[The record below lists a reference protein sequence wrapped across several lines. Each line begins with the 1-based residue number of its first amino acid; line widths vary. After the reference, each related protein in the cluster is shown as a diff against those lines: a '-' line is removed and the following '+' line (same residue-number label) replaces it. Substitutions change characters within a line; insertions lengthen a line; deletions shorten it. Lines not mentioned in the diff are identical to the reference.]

1 MENNKRFEC
10 RGCGADVFFDIN
22 RNGVR
27 YLAERAGREYE
38 DGVGHW
44 KQPHRH
50 TEEAVARHAE
60 RVEALQ
66 VWLDQ
71 AILDGKIV
79 FGQTVEVFKG
89 RKVPKGTVG
98 EVFWVAPEADGYG
111 VVKVG
116 FKTAEGVKHFT
127 NIENVRAQVLE
138 DDYSETEPRPYWNG
152 VPH

>member
-1 MENNKRFEC
+1 MENNKKFEC
-10 RGCGADVFFDIN
+10 RGCGAEVYFDIN

-50 TEEAVARHAE
+50 TAEQVADWANVLRFRAE
-60 RVEALQ
+60 RLA
-66 VWLDQ
+66 Q
-71 AILDGKIV
+71 AIASGEVVK
-79 FGQTVEVFKG
+79 GQTVEVFKG

-98 EVFWVAPEADGYG
+98 VVFWVAPEEDGYG

-116 FKTAEGVKHFT
+116 FTTSEGVKHFT
-127 NIENVRAQVLE
+127 NIENVRAQVSAL
-138 DDYSETEPRPYWNG
+138 SA
-152 VPH
+152 

>member
-1 MENNKRFEC
+1 MIENGKRFEC
-10 RGCGADVFFDIN
+10 RGCGAEVYFDIN

-50 TEEAVARHAE
+50 TAEQVADWANVLRFRAE
-60 RVEALQ
+60 RLA
-66 VWLDQ
+66 Q
-71 AILDGKIV
+71 AIASGEVVK
-79 FGQTVEVFKG
+79 GQTVEVFKG

-98 EVFWVAPEADGYG
+98 VVFWVAPEEDGYG

-116 FKTAEGVKHFT
+116 FTTSEGVKHFT
-127 NIENVRAQVLE
+127 NIENVRAQVSAL
-138 DDYSETEPRPYWNG
+138 SA
-152 VPH
+152 

>member
-10 RGCGADVFFDIN
+10 RGCGAEVYFDIN

-50 TEEAVARHAE
+50 TAEQVADWANVLRFRAE
-60 RVEALQ
+60 RLA
-66 VWLDQ
+66 Q
-71 AILDGKIV
+71 AIASGEVVK
-79 FGQTVEVFKG
+79 GQTVEVFKG

-98 EVFWVAPEADGYG
+98 VVFWVAPEEDGYG

-116 FKTAEGVKHFT
+116 FKTAEGVTHFT
-127 NIENVRAQVLE
+127 NIENVRAQVSE

>member
-10 RGCGADVFFDIN
+10 RGCGAEVYFDIN

-50 TEEAVARHAE
+50 TAEAVARHAE

-127 NIENVRAQVLE
+127 NIENVRAQV
-138 DDYSETEPRPYWNG
+138 SESDSSDAEPRPYWNG

>member
-10 RGCGADVFFDIN
+10 RGCGAEVYFDIN

-50 TEEAVARHAE
+50 TAEQVADWANVLRFRAE
-60 RVEALQ
+60 RLA
-66 VWLDQ
+66 Q
-71 AILDGKIV
+71 AIADGEVVK
-79 FGQTVEVFKG
+79 GQTVEVFKG

-98 EVFWVAPEADGYG
+98 EVFWVAPEEDGYG

-116 FKTAEGVKHFT
+116 FKTAEGVTHFT
-127 NIENVRAQVLE
+127 NIENVRAQVSE

>member
-1 MENNKRFEC
+1 MENGKRFEC
-10 RGCGADVFFDIN
+10 RGCGAEVYFDIN

-50 TEEAVARHAE
+50 TAEQVADWADVLRFRAE
-60 RVEALQ
+60 RLA
-66 VWLDQ
+66 Q
-71 AILDGKIV
+71 AIAGGEVVK
-79 FGQTVEVFKG
+79 GQTVEVFKG

-98 EVFWVAPEADGYG
+98 VVFWVAPEADGYG

-127 NIENVRAQVLE
+127 NIENVRAQVSE

>member
-1 MENNKRFEC
+1 MENNKKFEC
-10 RGCGADVFFDIN
+10 RGCGAEVYFDIN

-50 TEEAVARHAE
+50 TEEQVARWAE
-60 RVEALQ
+60 VLRWREERLAQ
-66 VWLDQ
+66 EI
-71 AILDGKIV
+71 ADGEIV
-79 FGQTVEVFKG
+79 KGQTVEVFKG

-127 NIENVRAQVLE
+127 NIENVRAQVSE
-138 DDYSETEPRPYWNG
+138 DDYLETEPRPYWNG

>member
-1 MENNKRFEC
+1 MENGKRFGC
-10 RGCGADVFFDIN
+10 RGCGEEVFFDVN

-50 TEEAVARHAE
+50 TEEAVARWAEIVRRNAE
-60 RVEALQ
+60 RLAQLVA
-66 VWLDQ
+66 
-71 AILDGKIV
+71 DGEIV
-79 FGQTVEVFKG
+79 KGQTVEVFKG

-98 EVFWVAPEADGYG
+98 VVFWVAPEEDGYG

-116 FKTAEGVKHFT
+116 FTTAEGVKHFT
-127 NIENVRAQVLE
+127 NIANVRAKVSAL
-138 DDYSETEPRPYWNG
+138 SA
-152 VPH
+152 

>member
-1 MENNKRFEC
+1 MENGKRFEC
-10 RGCGADVFFDIN
+10 RGCGAEVYFDIN

-50 TEEAVARHAE
+50 TEEQVADWTEVLRFRAE
-60 RVEALQ
+60 RLA
-66 VWLDQ
+66 Q
-71 AILDGKIV
+71 AIAKGEVVK
-79 FGQTVEVFKG
+79 GQTVEVFKG

-98 EVFWVAPEADGYG
+98 VVFWVAPEEDGYG

-116 FKTAEGVKHFT
+116 FTTSEGVKHFT
-127 NIENVRAQVLE
+127 NIENVRAQVSAL
-138 DDYSETEPRPYWNG
+138 SA
-152 VPH
+152 

>member
-10 RGCGADVFFDIN
+10 RGCGAEVYFDIN

-50 TEEAVARHAE
+50 TAEQVADWANVLRFRAE
-60 RVEALQ
+60 RLA
-66 VWLDQ
+66 Q
-71 AILDGKIV
+71 AIASGEVVK
-79 FGQTVEVFKG
+79 GQTVEVFKG

-98 EVFWVAPEADGYG
+98 VVFWVAPEEDGYG

-116 FKTAEGVKHFT
+116 FTTSEGVKHFT
-127 NIENVRAQVLE
+127 NIENVRAQVSAL
-138 DDYSETEPRPYWNG
+138 SA
-152 VPH
+152 